1 MPKIE
6 LNGARVAYAATGSGE
21 TVLLLHATA
30 SAGAQW
36 QALAETLRSDWRVV
50 APDLYGYG
58 ESDPWPGHGPFAL
71 AEEAALAEAV
81 LADAGRGPFHLI
93 GHSYGGAVAL
103 RLAMQQPGRLLSL
116 VLIEP
121 VAFHLLRQEAPS
133 PANRDL
139 FGEVREVA
147 TLVSGAAASG
157 DYRHAMARFVDY
169 WNGQGAW
176 LRAKPEL
183 QGALARHTP
192 KVALDFW
199 AATTESTPRAAY
211 ERIAVPT
218 LILSGARS
226 PRPTRRIAELLAE
239 SLPASR
245 LQTIDGAGHMLP
257 LTHRDAVN
265 AAVLAHLL
273 RNKADRHRPAAA

>member
-36 QALAETLRSDWRVV
+36 QALAETLRSGWRVV

-58 ESDPWPGHGPFAL
+58 ESDPWPGHALFAL
-71 AEEAALAEAV
+71 AEEAALADAV
-81 LADAGRGPFHLI
+81 LADIGRGRLHLI

-103 RLAMQQPGRLLSL
+103 RFAMQQPERLQSL
-116 VLIEP
+116 TLIEP
-121 VAFHLLRQEAPS
+121 VAFHLLREETPR

-139 FGEVREVA
+139 FIEVMEVA
-147 TLVSGAAASG
+147 ALVSGAAASG
-157 DYRHAMARFVDY
+157 DYRRAMARFVDY
-169 WNGQGAW
+169 WNGKGTW
-176 LRAKPEL
+176 LRVKPEL
-183 QGALARHTP
+183 QAALARHTP

-199 AATTESTPRAAY
+199 ATTTETTPRAAY

-218 LILSGARS
+218 LILSGSCS
-226 PRPTRRIAELLAE
+226 PRPTRRIAELLAQ
-239 SLPASR
+239 SLPDSR
-245 LQTIDGAGHMLP
+245 LQTIEGAGHMLP
-257 LTHRDAVN
+257 LTHKEAVN

-273 RNKADRHRPAAA
+273 RNKAGRHRPAAA

>member
-36 QALAETLRSDWRVV
+36 QALAETLRSDWHVV

-81 LADAGRGPFHLI
+81 LADAGIANAGRRPFHLI

-103 RLAMQQPGRLLSL
+103 RLAMQQPERLLSL

-121 VAFHLLRQEAPS
+121 VAFQLLRQEAPS
-133 PANRDL
+133 PANP
-139 FGEVREVA
+139 
-147 TLVSGAAASG
+147 TSS
-157 DYRHAMARFVDY
+157 AR
-169 WNGQGAW
+169 
-176 LRAKPEL
+176 
-183 QGALARHTP
+183 
-192 KVALDFW
+192 
-199 AATTESTPRAAY
+199 
-211 ERIAVPT
+211 
-218 LILSGARS
+218 
-226 PRPTRRIAELLAE
+226 
-239 SLPASR
+239 
-245 LQTIDGAGHMLP
+245 
-257 LTHRDAVN
+257 
-265 AAVLAHLL
+265 
-273 RNKADRHRPAAA
+273 